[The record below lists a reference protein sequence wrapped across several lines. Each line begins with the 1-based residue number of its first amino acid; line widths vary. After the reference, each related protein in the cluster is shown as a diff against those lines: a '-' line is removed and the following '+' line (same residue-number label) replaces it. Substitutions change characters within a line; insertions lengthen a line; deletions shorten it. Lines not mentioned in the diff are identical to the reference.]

1 MTRPAKNFLSLFIG
15 SIGSRL
21 LGFLVTVYLAR
32 ILDVSGFGK
41 ISFALAIFSYGVILT
56 NPGLL
61 LLGTREV
68 AKKKEK
74 IGEYLPTI
82 VVLRLLLA
90 LFAFL
95 LILSLLIFLPKSQDT
110 KVLIFFYSLSLLA
123 QVFLLEW
130 LYQGIEEMEYIGI
143 SRLSVFFFYL
153 PLVFL
158 FVKDSQKILW
168 VPLFWLI
175 GNIVASLFLMFIFW
189 KRFGTIRLRFN
200 PSLLLPLLRKSLPLG
215 LAAIMI
221 QIYLYFDTLLLGFFK
236 GDESVGWYN
245 SAYKLVFFV
254 LLLDRVFTETIFP
267 LIARYYIESIEK
279 LKRLL
284 VRYVKLIIALVLP
297 IGVGGT
303 LLASPIMNLVYGP
316 RYEDGVFVFQIL
328 IWAVSLSSVNSVYGY
343 GLIGCNREKSYTF
356 AVTIGTIANILLNL
370 LLIPRFGLVGAA
382 WVKLFSEGII
392 FTLMVIQFE
401 KIVQI
406 QFWKYIP
413 KPFLAA
419 ISMGVLIHLL
429 RYLHPLLLIFVGCI
443 TYLILLFM
451 IRGFAI
457 EEIPI
462 LRRK

>member
-1 MTRPAKNFLSLFIG
+1 MIRSAKNFTSLLIG
-15 SIGSRL
+15 SVGSRL
-21 LGFLVTVYLAR
+21 LGFMVTVYLAR

-41 ISFALAIFSYGVILT
+41 ISFALAVFSFGLILT

-110 KVLIFFYSLSLLA
+110 KVLIFFYSLSLFA

-158 FVKDSQKILW
+158 FVKGSQKILW

-175 GNIVASLFLMFIFW
+175 GNIAASLFLIFIFR

-200 PSLLLPLLRKSLPLG
+200 PSLLLPLLKKSLPLG

-236 GDESVGWYN
+236 GDESVGWY
-245 SAYKLVFFV
+245 SAAYKLVFFV
-254 LLLDRVFTETIFP
+254 LLLDRIFAETLFP
-267 LIARYYIESIEK
+267 LMARYSQESQEK
-279 LKRLL
+279 LKILL
-284 VRYVKLIIALVLP
+284 KRYAKMIVSLVLP

-303 LLASPIMNLVYGP
+303 LLASPIMNLVYGSQ
-316 RYEDGVFVFQIL
+316 YEKGVFVFQIL
-328 IWAVSLSSVNSVYGY
+328 IWVVTLSSINSVYGF
-343 GLIGCNREKSYTF
+343 GLIGCGREKKYTF
-356 AVTIGTIANILLNL
+356 AITIGTIANILLNL
-370 LLIPRFGLVGAA
+370 VMIPLFGLVGAA
-382 WVKLFSEGII
+382 WVKLFSEGIM
-392 FTLMVIQFE
+392 FALMVLQFE

-419 ISMGVLIHLL
+419 ISMGLLIHFL
-429 RYLHPLLLIFVGCI
+429 RDLHPLFLIFVGCI
-443 TYLILLFM
+443 TYPILLFL
-451 IRGFAI
+451 IRGFSI
-457 EEIPI
+457 EEISI
-462 LRRK
+462 LRRR